1 MTHFAQVIE
10 NSASWRLCVALALG
24 FLLGIEHERHKSRR
38 TGPAGLRTF
47 TLAAFLGGLAAQSS
61 HSFLIGIAVLF
72 TAAVAVASYW
82 KRRPTQEGI
91 SAEIALV
98 IAVVLGVLAQ
108 THPAEAIA
116 AGVVVALV
124 ISSRIPLHRFAR
136 KWLTEQDIRDA
147 LVLSVAALVIL
158 PILPD
163 RAIDPFG
170 LVNPFALWRL
180 AVVLM
185 GVSALSYCAMR
196 TIGPRFGLPF
206 SGFAGGLVSSTAV
219 IASLGAQ
226 AKKNATLIGPAAAGA
241 AASVLGSLLFLVILV
256 GAADPGIL
264 RPLVRPF
271 GVGGALT
278 LTYVTGLSL
287 LVHRNTPYPTGAS
300 RAFDIRTAI
309 TFVALV
315 AAFSMLSWAILAWFG
330 QAAIFA
336 SVTATA
342 LIDAHAAAVSVAALV
357 ASNKLDAPSGAFAIL
372 AGFSVN
378 MIAKAPTAYALGPPG
393 YGIRVTTGL
402 LILIA
407 GLWAGYAWNISL
419 L

>member
-1 MTHFAQVIE
+1 MTLLARIFESSVI
-10 NSASWRLCVALALG
+10 WRLCVALALG
-24 FLLGIEHERHKSRR
+24 FLLGIEHERRKSSK

-47 TLAAFLGGLAAQSS
+47 TLVAFLGGLAAQSG
-61 HSFLIGIAVLF
+61 HAAVVGVAVLF
-72 TAAVAVASYW
+72 TAAVAAASYW

-91 SAEIALV
+91 ATEIALV

-108 THPAEAIA
+108 THPVEAIA
-116 AGVVVALV
+116 ASVIVALV
-124 ISSRIPLHRFAR
+124 ISSRVPLHRFVR
-136 KWLTEQDIRDA
+136 HWLTDQDVRDM
-147 LVLSVAALVIL
+147 LILCVAALVVL
-158 PILPD
+158 PVLPD

-196 TIGPRFGLPF
+196 VAGPRIGLPV
-206 SGFAGGLVSSTAV
+206 SGFAGGFASSTAV
-219 IASLGAQ
+219 IASLA
-226 AKKNATLIGPAAAGA
+226 ARARKDALLAGPAAAGA
-241 AASVLGSLLFLVILV
+241 AASILGSLIFLILLV

-271 GVGGALT
+271 AVGGAVT
-278 LTYVTGLSL
+278 LAYAVGLAL
-287 LVHRNTPYPTGAS
+287 LVRRDTPIPAGAS
-300 RAFDIRTAI
+300 RAFDFRTAI

-315 AAFSMLSWAILAWFG
+315 AAFSLLSWAIIGWFG

-342 LIDAHAAAVSVAALV
+342 LIDAHAAAVSVATLV
-357 ASNKLDAPSGAFAIL
+357 ASNKLSASSGAFAIL

-378 MIAKAPTAYALGPPG
+378 IMAKAPTAFALGPLG
-393 YGIRVTTGL
+393 YGMRVTAGL
-402 LILIA
+402 IVLIA
-407 GLWAGYAWNISL
+407 GLWTGYAWSVL
-419 L
+419 LP